1 MAHLEGK
8 LAEML
13 NRASQMETHVQH
25 AGVVHI
31 HGFPGVCGAI
41 LVVEIDA
48 GIVDEYVHTA
58 ILLDLF
64 GKVAHT

>member
-1 MAHLEGK
+1 MK
-8 LAEML
+8 
-13 NRASQMETHVQH
+13 THVQH